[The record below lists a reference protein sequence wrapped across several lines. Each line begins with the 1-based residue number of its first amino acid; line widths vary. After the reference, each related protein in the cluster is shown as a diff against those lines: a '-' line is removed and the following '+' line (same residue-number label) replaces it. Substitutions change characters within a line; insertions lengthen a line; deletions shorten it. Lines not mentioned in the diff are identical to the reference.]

1 MYIVYCIQRI
11 VGNSEFLT
19 WIGSLLN
26 LNVYRRVFFFVDKA
40 LSGEAQHV
48 VLAAGQILPRKEPC
62 YGTFPALFSPVPP
75 CHVFTHSI
83 LLTGNAHF
91 LLILKKN
98 TPYLPS

>member
-1 MYIVYCIQRI
+1 MDWVFIELECLQ
-11 VGNSEFLT
+11 T
-19 WIGSLLN
+19 C
-26 LNVYRRVFFFVDKA
+26 FFFVDKA